1 MTKVMLIR
9 RAHQVNQKL
18 PCFDWHHEEGVHN
31 ATVA

>member
-1 MTKVMLIR
+1 MLIR

-18 PCFDWHHEEGVHN
+18 PCFDWNHEEGVHN